1 MEENEEI
8 IGTTGPGVD
17 LLNNN
22 LTQEEWNA
30 LCVVHRMTNR
40 LNVGIR
46 FDYSK
51 SIDIR
56 FENGS
61 QIIDE
66 SVYLSKESD
75 CNKKE
80 YEAAQILIRKYEQ
93 EEYETAQ
100 KKAHLMHYELKAIF
114 GEGITEFF
122 TRIEKYGDKMA
133 IEIIPT
139 EPCFDEDYGGEYDDE
154 LDKLGEKYDVWVK
167 MESGIY
173 GK

>member
-1 MEENEEI
+1 MEEEI
-8 IGTTGPGVD
+8 IGLTGPGVD

-61 QIIDE
+61 QIVDE

-80 YEAAQILIRKYEQ
+80 YEAAKVIIKR
-93 EEYETAQ
+93 
-100 KKAHLMHYELKAIF
+100 YELAEVKEAEEKARIMNEELKTIF
-114 GEGITEFF
+114 GEGITEFL

-154 LDKLGEKYDVWVK
+154 LNKLGEKYDVWVK